1 MLSPK
6 AWLQCAANISE
17 GRDLRIVDALCA
29 AVEQVP
35 GVHLWHRDIGPDAN
49 RSVLTF
55 AGEAQHMID
64 GCESLIAAAA
74 EHIDMRSHEGS
85 HPRIGAVDVCP
96 LVALRPEDGNLA
108 IETVR
113 QVAKRISTLKAGGWF
128 YGLSAA
134 RPEYALLAN
143 LRRGQY
149 EGLAQRSLDFD
160 FGSYHPRFGAMALGA
175 RDFLLAYN
183 VNLSGLNASAAKA
196 ISAQIREQ
204 NGGGMPG
211 LRSIGWDAPLFGC
224 SQVSCNI
231 TDLNRLSLKEVYDR
245 VDALAADF
253 GMRAAGSELIGMA
266 PLKAFRGFRSAQ
278 EGADYLGLSS
288 VVSFDASS
296 RIIEERFK

>member
-1 MLSPK
+1 VLSPK

-183 VNLSGLNASAAKA
+183 VNLSGLNAPAAKA

-204 NGGGMPG
+204 PGGGMPG

-266 PLKAFRGFRSAQ
+266 PLKAFSGFRSAQ

-288 VVSFDASS
+288 VVSFDVSS
-296 RIIEERFK
+296 RIIEERFH

>member
-1 MLSPK
+1 MTTPK

-17 GRDLRIVDALCA
+17 GRDLRRIDALCSA
-29 AVEQVP
+29 LEQVP
-35 GVHLWHRDIGPDAN
+35 GVQFWHRDIGPDAN

-55 AGEAQHMID
+55 AGEAPFVVN
-64 GCESLIAAAA
+64 GCEALIAAAA
-74 EHIDMRSHEGS
+74 EHIDMRMHQGT

-96 LVALRPEDGNLA
+96 LIALRSEDGNLA
-108 IETVR
+108 LDSAR
-113 QVAKRISTLKAGGWF
+113 QVAMRTSSLKAGGWF
-128 YGLSAA
+128 YGLSAIN
-134 RPEYALLAN
+134 PEYALLAN
-143 LRRGQY
+143 LRRGEY
-149 EGLAQRSLDFD
+149 EGLSQRSLDYD
-160 FGSYHPRFGAMALGA
+160 FGSYHASFGAMALGA

-183 VNLSGLNASAAKA
+183 VNLTGLNASAAKA

-204 NGGGMPG
+204 VGGGMPG
-211 LRSIGWDAPLFGC
+211 LRSLGWDAPLFGC

-231 TDLNRLSLKEVYDR
+231 TDLDRLSLKEVYDR

-253 GMRAAGSELIGMA
+253 GMRTAGSELIGMA
-266 PLKAFRGFRSAQ
+266 PLKAFRGFRSVQ

>member
-1 MLSPK
+1 MTAPK

-17 GRDLRIVDALCA
+17 GRDLHIIDALCA

-35 GVHLWHRDIGPDAN
+35 GVQLWHRDIGPDAN

-55 AGEAQHMID
+55 AGEAKFMID

-74 EHIDMRSHEGS
+74 EHIDMRRHEGS

-108 IETVR
+108 IESAR

-149 EGLAQRSLDFD
+149 EGLAQRSLDYD

-183 VNLSGLNASAAKA
+183 VNLSGLNVSAAKA

-204 NGGGMPG
+204 SGGGMPG

-266 PLKAFRGFRSAQ
+266 PLKAFSGFRSAQ

-288 VVSFDASS
+288 VVSFDVSS
-296 RIIEERFK
+296 RIIQERFH

>member
-1 MLSPK
+1 VLSPK

-29 AVEQVP
+29 ALEQVP

-183 VNLSGLNASAAKA
+183 VNLSGLNAPAAKA

-204 NGGGMPG
+204 PGGGMPG

-266 PLKAFRGFRSAQ
+266 PLKAFSGFRSAQ

-288 VVSFDASS
+288 VVSFDVSS
-296 RIIEERFK
+296 RIIEERFH

>member
-183 VNLSGLNASAAKA
+183 VNLSGLNAPAAKA

-204 NGGGMPG
+204 PGGGMPG

-266 PLKAFRGFRSAQ
+266 PLKAFNGFRSAQ

-296 RIIEERFK
+296 RIIEEQFH

>member
-1 MLSPK
+1 VLSPK

-64 GCESLIAAAA
+64 GCESLIAAAG

-96 LVALRPEDGNLA
+96 LVALRPEDESLA
-108 IETVR
+108 KESAH

-183 VNLSGLNASAAKA
+183 VNLSGLNAPAAKA

-204 NGGGMPG
+204 PGGGMPG

-266 PLKAFRGFRSAQ
+266 PLKAFSGFRSAQ

-296 RIIEERFK
+296 RIIEERFH

>member
-134 RPEYALLAN
+134 RQEYALLAN

-183 VNLSGLNASAAKA
+183 VNLSGLNAPAAKA

-204 NGGGMPG
+204 PGGGMPG

-266 PLKAFRGFRSAQ
+266 PLKAFSGFRSAQ

-288 VVSFDASS
+288 VVSFDVSS
-296 RIIEERFK
+296 RIIEERFH

>member
-1 MLSPK
+1 MTAPK

-64 GCESLIAAAA
+64 GCESLIAAAS
-74 EHIDMRSHEGS
+74 EHIDMRRHEGS
-85 HPRIGAVDVCP
+85 HPRIGVVDVCP

-108 IETVR
+108 KESAR

-128 YGLSAA
+128 YGLSAT

-183 VNLSGLNASAAKA
+183 VNLSGLNAPAAKA

-204 NGGGMPG
+204 PGGGMPG

-266 PLKAFRGFRSAQ
+266 PLKAFSGFRSAQ

-288 VVSFDASS
+288 VVSFDVSS
-296 RIIEERFK
+296 RIIEERFH

>member
-1 MLSPK
+1 
-6 AWLQCAANISE
+6 
-17 GRDLRIVDALCA
+17 
-29 AVEQVP
+29 
-35 GVHLWHRDIGPDAN
+35 
-49 RSVLTF
+49 
-55 AGEAQHMID
+55 MID
-64 GCESLIAAAA
+64 GCESLIAAAG

-296 RIIEERFK
+296 RIIEERFH

>member
-1 MLSPK
+1 
-6 AWLQCAANISE
+6 
-17 GRDLRIVDALCA
+17 
-29 AVEQVP
+29 
-35 GVHLWHRDIGPDAN
+35 
-49 RSVLTF
+49 
-55 AGEAQHMID
+55 MID
-64 GCESLIAAAA
+64 GCESLIAAAS

-96 LVALRPEDGNLA
+96 LVALRPEDGSLA
-108 IETVR
+108 KESAR

-128 YGLSAA
+128 YGLSAT

-253 GMRAAGSELIGMA
+253 GLRAAGSELIGMA
-266 PLKAFRGFRSAQ
+266 PLKAFRGFGSAQ

-288 VVSFDASS
+288 VVSFDVSS
-296 RIIEERFK
+296 RIIEERFH

>member
-1 MLSPK
+1 MQAPK
-6 AWLQCAANISE
+6 NWLQCAANISE
-17 GRDLRIVDALCA
+17 GRDLRIIDALSA
-29 AVEQVP
+29 ALEQVP
-35 GVHLWHRDIGPDAN
+35 GVQLWHRDIGPDAN

-55 AGEAQHMID
+55 AGEARFVVD
-64 GCESLIAAAA
+64 GCESLIAAAEA
-74 EHIDMRSHEGS
+74 HIDMRMHQGS

-96 LVALRPEDGNLA
+96 LVALRTEDGSLA
-108 IETVR
+108 IETAGL
-113 QVAKRISTLKAGGWF
+113 VAKRISTLKAGGWF

-134 RPEYALLAN
+134 RPEYVLLAT
-143 LRRGQY
+143 LRKGQY
-149 EGLAQRSLDFD
+149 EGLAQRSSDFD

-204 NGGGMPG
+204 VGGGMPG

-245 VDALAADF
+245 VDSLAADF

-266 PLKAFRGFRSAQ
+266 PLKAFRGFRSAE

-296 RIIEERFK
+296 RVIEERFN

>member
-1 MLSPK
+1 MQAPK
-6 AWLQCAANISE
+6 NWLQCAANISE
-17 GRDLRIVDALCA
+17 GRDLRIIDALSA
-29 AVEQVP
+29 ALEQVP
-35 GVHLWHRDIGPDAN
+35 GVQLWHRDIGPDAN

-55 AGEAQHMID
+55 AGEAQYMID

-74 EHIDMRSHEGS
+74 AHIDMRMHQGS

-96 LVALRPEDGNLA
+96 LVALRPEDGSLA
-108 IETVR
+108 IETAGL
-113 QVAKRISTLKAGGWF
+113 VAKRISTLKAGGWF

-134 RPEYALLAN
+134 RPEYVLLAN
-143 LRRGQY
+143 LRKGQY
-149 EGLAQRSLDFD
+149 EGLAQRSSDFD

-183 VNLSGLNASAAKA
+183 VNLSGLNASAAKE

-204 NGGGMPG
+204 SGGGMPG

-231 TDLNRLSLKEVYDR
+231 TDLNRLSLKDVYDR

-266 PLKAFRGFRSAQ
+266 PFKAFRGFRSAE
-278 EGADYLGLSS
+278 EGADYLGLRS
-288 VVSFDASS
+288 VASFDASS
-296 RIIEERFK
+296 RIIEERFN